1 MSVYLYPGGFRL
13 IRKSGVGQAILH
25 QRKALTAAGVPLA
38 QTMAEG
44 DIVHINTVFPD
55 SLLAVLAAR
64 LSGKKIVYYAHST
77 MEDFRRSFPGSNWFA
92 PLFKR
97 WIKRC
102 YQMGDVIITPTNY
115 SRSLLLGYGVQKP
128 IYSLT
133 NGVDTEF
140 FAPSEA
146 RRKAFRKRY
155 GLSERDQ
162 VVISAGHTIER
173 KGILDYIALARQMP
187 QVRFFWFG
195 YTPAYLVPEV
205 VRRAMAEAPGNLS
218 FAGYISQEELRDA
231 YCGADVFAFLSLE
244 ETEGIVVL
252 EALSCGIP
260 TVLRDIPVYQGWL
273 PEGGGIWKARD
284 AAGFRQAVRE
294 ALTCPLHDRDKAGR
308 SIALSRRLESVGQGL
323 AAIYQKEFLVSQN
336 ENNDQSREVIS

>member
-1 MSVYLYPGGFRL
+1 MAVYLYPGGFRL
-13 IRKSGVGQAILH
+13 IHKSGVGQAILH
-25 QRKALTAAGVPLA
+25 QRKALMAAGVPLA

-97 WIKRC
+97 WIKWC
-102 YQMGDVIITPTNY
+102 YQMGDVIITPTDY
-115 SRSLLLGYGVQKP
+115 SRSLLLEYGVKKP

-140 FAPSEA
+140 FSPNEM
-146 RRKAFRKRY
+146 RRKAFRERY
-155 GLSERDQ
+155 GLAQQDQ

-195 YTPAYLVPEV
+195 HTPNYLVPKA
-205 VRRAMAEAPGNLS
+205 VRRAMAEAPGNLC
-218 FAGYISQEELRDA
+218 FAGYISQEEP

-273 PEGGGIWKARD
+273 PEGSGIWKARD
-284 AAGFRQAVRE
+284 AAGFQQAVRE
-294 ALTCPLHDRDKAGR
+294 ALTCPLHDTDKAGR
-308 SIALSRRLESVGQGL
+308 SIALSRRLESVGQSL
-323 AAIYQKEFLVSQN
+323 AAIYQKKFLVPQN
-336 ENNDQSREVIS
+336 ENNDQSKEVIS

>member
-13 IRKSGVGQAILH
+13 IHKSGVGQAILH
-25 QRKALTAAGVPLA
+25 QRKALMAAGVPLA

-97 WIKRC
+97 WIKWC
-102 YQMGDVIITPTNY
+102 YQMGDVIITPTDY
-115 SRSLLLGYGVQKP
+115 SRSLLLEYGVKKP

-140 FAPSEA
+140 FSPSEM
-146 RRKAFRKRY
+146 RRKTFRERY
-155 GLSERDQ
+155 GLAQQDQ

-195 YTPAYLVPEV
+195 HTPNYLVPKA
-205 VRRAMAEAPGNLS
+205 VRRAMAEAPGNLC
-218 FAGYISQEELRDA
+218 FAGYISQEEP

-273 PEGGGIWKARD
+273 PEGKGIWKAHD
-284 AAGFRQAVRE
+284 AAGFQQAVRE
-294 ALTCPLHDRDKAGR
+294 ALTCPLYDTDKAGR
-308 SIALSRRLESVGQGL
+308 SIALSRRLESVGQSL
-323 AAIYQKEFLVSQN
+323 AAIYQKKFLVPQN
-336 ENNDQSREVIS
+336 ENNDQSKEVIS

>member
-1 MSVYLYPGGFRL
+1 M
-13 IRKSGVGQAILH
+13 
-25 QRKALTAAGVPLA
+25 AAGVPLA

-97 WIKRC
+97 WIKWC
-102 YQMGDVIITPTNY
+102 YQMGDVIITPTDY
-115 SRSLLLGYGVQKP
+115 SRSLLLEYGVKKP

-140 FAPSEA
+140 FSPNEM
-146 RRKAFRKRY
+146 RRKAFRERY
-155 GLSERDQ
+155 GLAQQDQ

-195 YTPAYLVPEV
+195 HTPNYLVPKA
-205 VRRAMAEAPGNLS
+205 VRRAMAEAPGNLC

-231 YCGADVFAFLSLE
+231 YCGADVSAFLS
-244 ETEGIVVL
+244 
-252 EALSCGIP
+252 
-260 TVLRDIPVYQGWL
+260 
-273 PEGGGIWKARD
+273 
-284 AAGFRQAVRE
+284 
-294 ALTCPLHDRDKAGR
+294 
-308 SIALSRRLESVGQGL
+308 
-323 AAIYQKEFLVSQN
+323 
-336 ENNDQSREVIS
+336 